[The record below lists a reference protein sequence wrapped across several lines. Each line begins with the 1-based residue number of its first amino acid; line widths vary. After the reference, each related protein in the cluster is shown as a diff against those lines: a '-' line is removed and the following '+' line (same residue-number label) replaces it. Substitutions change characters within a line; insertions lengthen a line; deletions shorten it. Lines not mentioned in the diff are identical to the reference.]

1 MPQQVFGAAAAV
13 SMLNRAF
20 YNASPS
26 NAIFNNQVQQIGTTE
41 ESQILF
47 ANQFAAGLANVPAQE
62 LVEQVLGNMG
72 LLPND
77 ALVEAGVEALE
88 AYGPG
93 MYGAVVLSF
102 AKLIATLE
110 NATGEQEIFRDA
122 AKAWNKEVGAAYNYS
137 SNPANTLPHE
147 GEHVPTPGRTEL
159 SLGTDNLFS
168 DTAGTTFTAPVV
180 QASAIGG
187 IANTLETGDV
197 IRGTGTGN
205 KLVADLKPILDGA
218 LTGGTAISSTT
229 ENIQV
234 VELRVQEAA
243 DGVVTHESH
252 IDAQK
257 NAGVREWWTV
267 NSRDALVIEDVR
279 TRPEDTLLGV
289 RNTDPDRD
297 VDLRVYFDPDQLS
310 NTPTASD
317 SALTVTLDNGAD
329 PGNLSTVPV
338 NGITFKL
345 AGASYTLQSDE
356 LGAAAD
362 HAELLAEIQALLAA
376 NPALAGVTASME
388 GTNSIVLK
396 DTQGRAFEKG
406 GWKFINDEVP
416 ADGAIVFFQMV
427 GEPAMQ
433 DRVVTGN
440 LELDNAGRTG
450 ESGAVDI
457 GSMGAGGLQTLNT
470 TVDRAS
476 WVSSIDSK
484 GVYGTGE
491 RYLETLNL
499 TSKGANGDLKIGTL
513 DKNHV
518 DGRMLNGLTDVQTVE
533 ASGFKGAL
541 NYGVVLTADAVDRYL
556 KGATGEVVFSY
567 EGGAKADN
575 ITIVDAGGISADKDF
590 AMNVDLGAG
599 NDRLNLNVQTV
610 SNVSVDGGTGTNTL
624 ALSQSQ
630 GTTKANTFKSIDN
643 FQVYEVEANADTNH
657 KVTNVNGL
665 EQVVVAT
672 EANKSTT
679 VFDLAD
685 GAGLTVSGK
694 NQTSGA
700 GESNNAQTFNTVRLA
715 GSNAASQRVT
725 LDNTARLDG
734 KLTVTTLTVDDAT
747 VAVDGFKDASA
758 IRTLEIASNGARNT
772 TNTVNTLNGNMVNT
786 FDLTGTQ
793 DLTIGN
799 IASAANSTGKAAEK
813 SSLSIDATAL
823 TGKADIGITGAILT
837 SLNADDKLV
846 NIKGTAGDKDVLRVL
861 GGVTTDNDTS
871 ISGFETVTFNG
882 QGTFDAT
889 NVSGVTLYD
898 VQAQTGTLNLIDLR
912 STEVVRV
919 NNDDK
924 VGTQGNTLKLAA
936 ASGGASS
943 SVTVEYRDLDAATD
957 PAVNTDFS
965 GRNLQIQNFR
975 EVTLDLGGRAD
986 ASWANKQT
994 LQFLDNKD
1002 KAVGD
1007 AGYDATKVATKV
1019 LNVIGGVDQNRAN
1032 HSVDSLD
1039 LGLVETVL
1047 TNIDFSGFNGDVK
1060 GGWAGT
1066 TGVNST
1072 IVVNEYDLT
1081 WDVLNPALVVAGKAE
1096 EQTLNFAASGALQ
1109 PGDSVTVTYAGGS
1122 YTYTN
1127 TGAADM
1133 TPAQLVDAI
1142 AAAADLPAEFTA
1154 ASDGAGLL
1162 TLTTTDDVEV
1172 SGAGDAAAAFTNLAN
1187 APALVTVD
1195 ETTAGLP
1202 DPGGAPEVQTITSW
1216 VGFGDLQRGESVTI
1230 TFDGDTY
1237 TFTNN
1242 TAAAIAEA
1250 DIAQAILN
1258 DTVVLGNQPA
1268 NFTIS
1273 GAAGNVRLTNGS
1285 NGDVANA
1292 VITATA
1298 DAANVAPVQAEVT
1311 NGVPSA
1317 NDVSQFITSF
1327 TFTEDA
1333 YAKGIVWQINDFQAF
1348 DAVSGDTTTGNLSI
1362 LNLDALGVDGFA
1374 DLKIQTGTAFLADP
1388 TYDAAAYTAQGN
1400 GAFIGALTANDLVIT
1415 SNEGKNFTIVL
1426 TGVTQA
1432 ELTEENFGNF

>member
-1 MPQQVFGAAAAV
+1 MPQQLTSTAVV

-20 YNASPS
+20 YNASPD
-26 NAIFNNQVQQIGTTE
+26 NASFVSQVRTAGLTDQSRVE
-41 ESQILF
+41 F
-47 ANQFAAGLANVPAQE
+47 ANEFGAVFAETPAQE
-62 LVEQVLGNMG
+62 LAERVLGNMG

-77 ALVEAGVEALE
+77 ALLE
-88 AYGPG
+88 AAVELFETYPVQER
-93 MYGAVVLSF
+93 GA
-102 AKLIATLE
+102 IALTIGKALTTLE

-122 AKAWNKEVGAAYNYS
+122 AKAWNKEISDSTLYS

-180 QASAIGG
+180 QASTIGG

-243 DGVVTHESH
+243 DGVVTFESH

-257 NAGVREWWTV
+257 NAGVKEWWTV
-267 NSRDALVIEDVR
+267 NSRDELVIEDVR

-289 RNTDPDRD
+289 RNTDPDRA

-362 HAELLAEIQALLAA
+362 HAELLAEIQALLAD
-376 NPALAGVTASME
+376 NPALAGVTASMD

-396 DTQGRAFEKG
+396 DGQGRAFEKG

-450 ESGAVDI
+450 QSGAVDI

-476 WVSSIDSK
+476 WVSSIDST

-513 DKNHV
+513 DVAHA
-518 DGRMLNGLTDVQTVE
+518 DGRMLGGLTDVQTVE

-575 ITIVDAGGISADKDF
+575 ITIVDKGGISTDKDF

-643 FQVYEVEANADTNH
+643 FQVYEVEASGPTEH

-665 EQVVVAT
+665 EEVVVAT
-672 EANKSTT
+672 EAGQVTT
-679 VFDLAD
+679 VIDLAD
-685 GAGLTVSGK
+685 GADLTISGK
-694 NQTSGA
+694 NQTSMPV
-700 GESNNAQTFNTVRLA
+700 ESNNGQTFTTVRLA
-715 GSNAASQRVT
+715 GSNAASQKVT

-734 KLTVTTLTVDDAT
+734 VLTVGTLLVDDY
-747 VAVDGFKDASA
+747 VDGKGNKDASA
-758 IRTLEIASNGARNT
+758 IRTLEIASEGARNT
-772 TNTVNTLNGNMVNT
+772 SNNIGLVSAEKVNT
-786 FDLTGTQ
+786 FELSGTQ
-793 DLTIGN
+793 DLTISG
-799 IASAANSTGKAAEK
+799 ILTAANSTAAKAAEK
-813 SSLSIDATAL
+813 GSLSIDATAL
-823 TGKADIGITGAILT
+823 TGKADIGVLGSILT
-837 SLNADDKLV
+837 DLNADDKLV
-846 NIKGTAGDKDVLRVL
+846 NIKGTAGDKDVLRIL
-861 GGVTTDNDTS
+861 NAVTTDNDTT
-871 ISGFETVTFNG
+871 ISGFETVAFTGNSS
-882 QGTFDAT
+882 GTFDAT

-898 VQAQTGTLNLIDLR
+898 VQSQTGALNLIDLR

-919 NNDDK
+919 NNDAG
-924 VGTQGNTLKLAA
+924 VGTQTQNLKLAA

-957 PAVNTDFS
+957 PTVNTNFS

-986 ASWANKQT
+986 ANWANQQK

-1007 AGYDATKVATKV
+1007 AGYDATKVGTKV
-1019 LNVIGGVDQNRAN
+1019 LNVVGGVDQNRAN
-1032 HSVDSLD
+1032 HSVDSID

-1047 TNIDFSGFNGDVK
+1047 TKIDFSGFNGDIE

-1109 PGDSVTVTYAGGS
+1109 PGDSVTVTYAGGT

-1127 TGAADM
+1127 TGATNLTA
-1133 TPAQLVDAI
+1133 AQLVDAI

-1172 SGAGDAAAAFTNLAN
+1172 SGADDAAATFTNLAN
-1187 APALVTVD
+1187 TPTAVTVFD
-1195 ETTAGLP
+1195 TTPGTAGT
-1202 DPGGAPEVQTITSW
+1202 PEVQTITSW

-1230 TFDGDTY
+1230 TFDGDAY

-1258 DTVVLGNQPA
+1258 DTVVLGNQPTG
-1268 NFTIS
+1268 FTIS

-1285 NGDVANA
+1285 NGDVPNA

-1311 NGVPSA
+1311 NGEPSA

-1333 YAKGIVWQINDFQAF
+1333 YAKGIVWEINDFQAF

-1400 GAFIGALTANDLVIT
+1400 NLAGLTAADLVIT